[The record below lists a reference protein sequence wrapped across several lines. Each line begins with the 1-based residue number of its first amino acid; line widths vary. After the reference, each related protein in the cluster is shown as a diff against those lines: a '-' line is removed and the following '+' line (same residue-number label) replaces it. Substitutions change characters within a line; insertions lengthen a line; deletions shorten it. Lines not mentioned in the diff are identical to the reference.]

1 MDIIITERQEKLL
14 ESYIVPAEMR
24 ERAKRV
30 NDEKMELENFIESN
44 GEYMT
49 DITNGKTY
57 LVQYL
62 KALSDLV
69 GKKYAMCAP
78 VRQDGTYG
86 AFYVKP
92 FETFRQSYAN
102 GNRSGGAVQK
112 PIKKNLYQ
120 QMMLARED
128 NNY

>member
-1 MDIIITERQEKLL
+1 MKIIITERQEGLL
-14 ESYIVPAEMR
+14 EAYAMPAEMR
-24 ERAKRV
+24 DRAKRV
-30 NDEKMELENFIESN
+30 RDEKMELENYIEAN

-69 GKKYAMCAP
+69 GREYAMCAP

-92 FETFRQSYAN
+92 WETFRRNQNVSSH
-102 GNRSGGAVQK
+102 REVQQA
-112 PIKKNLYQ
+112 PVKKNLYQ
-120 QMMLARED
+120 KMMQKQGQ
-128 NNY
+128 

>member
-1 MDIIITERQEKLL
+1 MHIILSEHQQELL
-14 ESYIVPAEMR
+14 EKFVVQPGMR
-24 ERAKRV
+24 DKLKKV
-30 NDEKMELENFIESN
+30 NLEKAELEDYIEDH
-44 GEYMT
+44 GDYMV

-69 GKKYAMCAP
+69 GKEYAVCAP
-78 VRQDGTYG
+78 VRSDGTYG

-92 FETFRQSYAN
+92 LKTFKKNYN
-102 GNRSGGAVQK
+102 VITNNTNPT

-120 QMMLARED
+120 RMGLNQ
-128 NNY
+128 